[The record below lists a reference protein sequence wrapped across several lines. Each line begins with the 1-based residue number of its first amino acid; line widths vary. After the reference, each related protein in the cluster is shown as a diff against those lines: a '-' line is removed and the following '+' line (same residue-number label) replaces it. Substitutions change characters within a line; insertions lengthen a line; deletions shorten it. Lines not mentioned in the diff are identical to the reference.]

1 MIRIDLDDP
10 RPLEDQLA
18 SELRLAVA
26 RGEVGP
32 GDELPSA
39 RQLAGDLGVH
49 WNTVARVYR
58 RLDDEG
64 LVAVRHGRKATV
76 TRRTPPAAAA
86 PAARA
91 SLRAQLVDAMTV
103 GRLRGLTP
111 RDLADVF
118 KEALQQLQEKKSP

>member
-18 SELRLAVA
+18 AELRLAVA

-39 RQLAGDLGVH
+39 RQLGGDLGVH

-64 LVAVRHGRKATV
+64 LIAVRHGRKATV
-76 TRRTPPAAAA
+76 TRRTATAAQ
-86 PAARA
+86 R
-91 SLRAQLVDAMTV
+91 QLPGPRS
-103 GRLRGLTP
+103 GRNSSRP
-111 RDLADVF
+111 
-118 KEALQQLQEKKSP
+118 